1 MMNDDDYS
9 SKREKKKC
17 LVFLVKRQREMREIR
32 FFSLSLDTTRVF
44 SLSHQNQT
52 KAKYFAKN
60 FSRQKKKSRVHSF
73 RAKNNTQ
80 HKKKTK
86 NKKNVAPGSLFV
98 SVRVRSED
106 DDDEN
111 VFFYHLSDHVLF
123 ASEC

>member
-1 MMNDDDYS
+1 VTIMSDDYS
-9 SKREKKKC
+9 SKREKKKS
-17 LVFLVKRQREMREIR
+17 LVRAKRETREIR
-32 FFSLSLDTTRVF
+32 FFLALTRF
-44 SLSHQNQT
+44 RRDACFLCHNKTDNGEILRKTRDKKKKQSPQ
-52 KAKYFAKN
+52 FAK
-60 FSRQKKKSRVHSF
+60 R
-73 RAKNNTQ
+73 TQ